1 MLTGNSSFT
10 AKLFIQMSEKYT
22 WNSTTLYPMTTQ
34 RNISMYLVTKSEGFL
49 FNCYVK
55 YVIVV
60 NLAVIQALKHVKQ
73 EK

>member
-1 MLTGNSSFT
+1 
-10 AKLFIQMSEKYT
+10 
-22 WNSTTLYPMTTQ
+22 
-34 RNISMYLVTKSEGFL
+34 MYLVTKSEGFL